1 MYVKHPCYTLNNNNL
16 NYHLV
21 NRCEWRMKYFN
32 EEELLLKAKQA
43 RGKTFKEID
52 KYNRL
57 SKKGATGALGNIIEE
72 SFFGYEVNSK
82 AEADFSNL
90 GIELKVTPFKQNKNK
105 TLSAKER
112 LVLNII
118 NYMEEVQKDFWS
130 SSFWEKNN
138 KLLLMFYEWKPNIDR
153 GDYRIVETI
162 LFTFPEEDLEII
174 KKDWEYIVNKIR
186 AGEAHKLSEG
196 DTQYLGA
203 CTKGANK
210 NSLRQQPFSDIPAMQ
225 RAYSLKTSY
234 MTALVRQIILKEK
247 LVKFA
252 NFDELK
258 EKTIEQLLHEKFSP
272 YIGMSMQEMADKL
285 NIKINP
291 KNRAA
296 VPNLISALLGVKGT
310 KLDKISEFAKANIQ
324 FKTVRL
330 QQNGRPKESMSF
342 VNIDFYEILEENWEN
357 SFIRN
362 YFLETQI
369 LFVVFQY
376 DENNV
381 LRFKGIKLWHMPVE
395 TIENEV
401 FEYWKEIRRV
411 LKEGV
416 ILKQTKKGVENNF
429 PKSNFNGVL
438 HVRPKGKDASD
449 KVKLPDGQWITKQC
463 YWLNA
468 DYIYEIVKDIGE

>member
-1 MYVKHPCYTLNNNNL
+1 ME
-16 NYHLV
+16 V
-21 NRCEWRMKYFN
+21 NVMQFLN
-32 EEELLLKAKQA
+32 EEQLLYKAQQA
-43 RGKTFKEID
+43 KGKTFKEID

-118 NYMEEVQKDFWS
+118 NYMEEVHNDFWS
-130 SSFWEKNN
+130 SSFWKKNE
-138 KLLLMFYEWKPNIDR
+138 KLLLMFYEWKPEIER
-153 GDYRIVETI
+153 GDYRIIETV
-162 LFTFPEEDLEII
+162 LFTFPKADLEII
-174 KKDWEYIVNKIR
+174 KKDWEFIVNKIK

-210 NSLRQQPFSDIPAMQ
+210 KSVRPQPYSDELAMQ
-225 RAYSLKTSY
+225 RAYSLKSSY
-234 MTALVRQIILKEK
+234 MTALVRQFISREH
-247 LVKFA
+247 LVEFA
-252 NFDELK
+252 NLDELK
-258 EKTIEQLLHEKFSP
+258 HKTIEQLLHERFAP
-272 YIGMSMQEMADKL
+272 YIGLTLEEMAAQL
-285 NIKINP
+285 NLEINP

-296 VPNLISALLGVKGT
+296 VPNVISALLGVKGT
-310 KLDKISEFAKANIQ
+310 KLDNISEFAKANIQ

-330 QQNGRPKESMSF
+330 KENGRPKESMSF
-342 VNIDFYEILEENWEN
+342 VNIDFDEILEEDWEE

-376 DENNV
+376 NHKGE
-381 LRFKGIKLWHMPVE
+381 LRFKGIKLWHMPIE

-401 FEYWKEIRRV
+401 FNYWNEIRRV
-411 LKEGV
+411 LTEGV
-416 ILKQTKKGVENNF
+416 QLTKTKRGIQNNF

-438 HVRPKGKDASD
+438 HVRPKGADGSD
-449 KVKLPDGQWITKQC
+449 QIKLPDGQWITKQC

-468 DYIYEIVKDIGE
+468 AYIAEILNNMDNL

>member
-1 MYVKHPCYTLNNNNL
+1 M
-16 NYHLV
+16 
-21 NRCEWRMKYFN
+21 YFN
-32 EEELLLKAKQA
+32 SENELIIKAKEA

-52 KYNRL
+52 KFNRL

-90 GIELKVTPFKQNKNK
+90 GVELKVTPFKQNKNK

-118 NYMEEVQKDFWS
+118 NYMDEVHNDFWS
-130 SSFWEKNN
+130 SSFWKKNE
-138 KLLLMFYEWKPNIDR
+138 KLLLMFYEWKPEIDR
-153 GDYRIVETI
+153 GDYKIIETI

-174 KKDWEYIVNKIR
+174 KKDWEFIVNKIR
-186 AGEAHKLSEG
+186 AGEAHNLSEG

-210 NSLRQQPFSDIPAMQ
+210 NSLRAQPYSDELAMQ
-225 RAYSLKTSY
+225 RAYSLKQSY
-234 MTALVRQIILKEK
+234 MTTLVRQVISNEK
-247 LVKFA
+247 LVQFA
-252 NFDELK
+252 SADELK
-258 EKTIEQLLHEKFSP
+258 EKTLEQLLKERFEP
-272 YIGMSMQEMADKL
+272 YTGMTMMEMANKL

-291 KNRAA
+291 KNRAVVA
-296 VPNLISALLGVKGT
+296 NLISALLGVKGT
-310 KLDKISEFAKANIQ
+310 KLDNIAEFAKANIQ

-330 QQNGRPKESMSF
+330 KQNGKPKESMSF
-342 VNIDFYEILEENWEN
+342 VNIDFNEILEETWED

-369 LFVVFQY
+369 LFVVFQF
-376 DENNV
+376 DEEDI
-381 LRFKGIKLWHMPVE
+381 LRFKGIKLWHMPLQ

-401 FEYWKEIRRV
+401 FNYWSEIRKV
-411 LKEGV
+411 LKDGV
-416 ILKQTKKGVENNF
+416 VLTKTSKGVENNF

-438 HVRPKGKDASD
+438 HVRPKGADAND
-449 KVKLPDGQWITKQC
+449 KVQLPDGQWITKQC

-468 DYIYEIVKDIGE
+468 SYIAEIVSSLEV

>member
-1 MYVKHPCYTLNNNNL
+1 MLLVLNSCIVKNFGD
-16 NYHLV
+16 
-21 NRCEWRMKYFN
+21 ESMYFN
-32 EEELLLKAKQA
+32 SENELIIKAKEA

-52 KYNRL
+52 KFNRL

-90 GIELKVTPFKQNKNK
+90 GVELKVTPFKQNKNK

-118 NYMEEVQKDFWS
+118 NYMDEVHNDFWS
-130 SSFWEKNN
+130 SSFWKKNE
-138 KLLLMFYEWKPNIDR
+138 KLLLMFYEWKPEIDR
-153 GDYRIVETI
+153 GDYKIIETI

-174 KKDWEYIVNKIR
+174 KKDWEFIVNKIR
-186 AGEAHKLSEG
+186 AGEAHNLSEG

-210 NSLRQQPFSDIPAMQ
+210 NSLRAQPYSDELAMQ
-225 RAYSLKTSY
+225 RAYSLKQSY
-234 MTALVRQIILKEK
+234 MTTLVRQVISNEK
-247 LVKFA
+247 LVQFA
-252 NFDELK
+252 SADELK
-258 EKTIEQLLHEKFSP
+258 EKTLEQLLKERFEP
-272 YIGMSMQEMADKL
+272 YTGMTMMEMANKL

-291 KNRAA
+291 KNRAVVA
-296 VPNLISALLGVKGT
+296 NLISALLGVKGT
-310 KLDKISEFAKANIQ
+310 KLDNIAEFAKANIQ

-330 QQNGRPKESMSF
+330 KQNGKPKESMSF
-342 VNIDFYEILEENWEN
+342 VNIDFNEILEETWED

-369 LFVVFQY
+369 LFVVFQF
-376 DENNV
+376 DEEDI
-381 LRFKGIKLWHMPVE
+381 LRFKGIKLWHMPLQ

-401 FEYWKEIRRV
+401 FNYWSEIRKV
-411 LKEGV
+411 LKDGV
-416 ILKQTKKGVENNF
+416 VLTKTSKGVENNF

-438 HVRPKGKDASD
+438 HVRPKGADAND
-449 KVKLPDGQWITKQC
+449 KVQLPDGQWITKQC

-468 DYIYEIVKDIGE
+468 SYIAEIVSSLEV

>member
-1 MYVKHPCYTLNNNNL
+1 M
-16 NYHLV
+16 
-21 NRCEWRMKYFN
+21 YFN
-32 EEELLLKAKQA
+32 SENELIIKAKEA

-52 KYNRL
+52 KFNRL

-90 GIELKVTPFKQNKNK
+90 GVELKVTPFKQNKNK

-118 NYMEEVQKDFWS
+118 NYMDEVHNDFWS
-130 SSFWEKNN
+130 SSFWKKNE
-138 KLLLMFYEWKPNIDR
+138 KLLLMFYEWKPEIDR
-153 GDYRIVETI
+153 GDYKIIETI

-174 KKDWEYIVNKIR
+174 KKDWEFIVNKIR
-186 AGEAHKLSEG
+186 AGEAHNLSEG

-210 NSLRQQPFSDIPAMQ
+210 NSLRAQPYSDELAMQ
-225 RAYSLKTSY
+225 RAYSLKQSY
-234 MTALVRQIILKEK
+234 MTTLVRQVISNEK
-247 LVKFA
+247 LVQFA
-252 NFDELK
+252 SADELK
-258 EKTIEQLLHEKFSP
+258 EKTLEQLLKERFEP
-272 YIGMSMQEMADKL
+272 YTGMTMMEMANKL

-296 VPNLISALLGVKGT
+296 VANLISALLGVKGT
-310 KLDKISEFAKANIQ
+310 KLDNIAEFAKANIQ

-330 QQNGRPKESMSF
+330 KQNGKPKESMSF
-342 VNIDFYEILEENWEN
+342 VNIDFNEILEETWED

-369 LFVVFQY
+369 LFVVFQF
-376 DENNV
+376 DEEDI
-381 LRFKGIKLWHMPVE
+381 LRFKGIKLWHMPLQ

-401 FEYWKEIRRV
+401 FNYWSEIRKV
-411 LKEGV
+411 LIDGV
-416 ILKQTKKGVENNF
+416 VLTKTSKGVENNF

-438 HVRPKGKDASD
+438 HVRPKGADAND
-449 KVKLPDGQWITKQC
+449 KVQLPDGQWITKQC

-468 DYIYEIVKDIGE
+468 SYIAEIVSSLEV

>member
-1 MYVKHPCYTLNNNNL
+1 MLLVLNSCIVK
-16 NYHLV
+16 NYGD
-21 NRCEWRMKYFN
+21 ESMYFN
-32 EEELLLKAKQA
+32 SENELIIKAKEA

-52 KYNRL
+52 KFNRL

-90 GIELKVTPFKQNKNK
+90 GVELKVTPFKQNKNK

-118 NYMEEVQKDFWS
+118 NYMDEVHNDFWS
-130 SSFWEKNN
+130 SSFWKKNE
-138 KLLLMFYEWKPNIDR
+138 KLLLMFYEWKPEIDR
-153 GDYRIVETI
+153 GDYKIIETI

-174 KKDWEYIVNKIR
+174 KKDWEFIVNKIR
-186 AGEAHKLSEG
+186 AGEAHNLSEG

-210 NSLRQQPFSDIPAMQ
+210 NSLRAQPYSDELAMQ
-225 RAYSLKTSY
+225 RAYSLKQSY
-234 MTALVRQIILKEK
+234 MTTLVRQVISNEK
-247 LVKFA
+247 LVQFA
-252 NFDELK
+252 SADELK
-258 EKTIEQLLHEKFSP
+258 EKTLEQLLKERFEP
-272 YIGMSMQEMADKL
+272 YTGMTMMEMANKL

-296 VPNLISALLGVKGT
+296 VANLISALLGVKGT
-310 KLDKISEFAKANIQ
+310 KLDNIAEFAKANIQ

-330 QQNGRPKESMSF
+330 KQNGKPKESMSF
-342 VNIDFYEILEENWEN
+342 VNIDFNEILEETWED

-369 LFVVFQY
+369 LFVVFQF
-376 DENNV
+376 DEEDI
-381 LRFKGIKLWHMPVE
+381 LRFKGIKLWHMPLQ

-401 FEYWKEIRRV
+401 FNYWSEIRKV
-411 LKEGV
+411 LIDGV
-416 ILKQTKKGVENNF
+416 VLTKTSKGVENNF

-438 HVRPKGKDASD
+438 HVRPKGADAND
-449 KVKLPDGQWITKQC
+449 KVQLPDGQWITKQC

-468 DYIYEIVKDIGE
+468 SYIAEIVSDLEV

>member
-1 MYVKHPCYTLNNNNL
+1 MLLVLNSCIVKNFGD
-16 NYHLV
+16 
-21 NRCEWRMKYFN
+21 ESMYFN
-32 EEELLLKAKQA
+32 SENELIIKAKEA

-52 KYNRL
+52 KFNRL

-82 AEADFSNL
+82 AEADFLNL
-90 GIELKVTPFKQNKNK
+90 GVELKVTPFKQNKNK

-118 NYMEEVQKDFWS
+118 NYMDEVHNDFWS
-130 SSFWEKNN
+130 SSFWKKNE
-138 KLLLMFYEWKPNIDR
+138 KLLLMFYEWKPEIDR
-153 GDYRIVETI
+153 GDYKIIETI

-174 KKDWEYIVNKIR
+174 KKDWEFIVNKIR
-186 AGEAHKLSEG
+186 AGEAHNLSEG

-210 NSLRQQPFSDIPAMQ
+210 NSLRAQPYSDELAMQ
-225 RAYSLKTSY
+225 RAYSLKQSY
-234 MTALVRQIILKEK
+234 MTTLVRQVISNEK
-247 LVKFA
+247 LVQFA
-252 NFDELK
+252 SADELK
-258 EKTIEQLLHEKFSP
+258 EKTLEQLLKERFEP
-272 YIGMSMQEMADKL
+272 YTGMTMMEMANKL

-296 VPNLISALLGVKGT
+296 VANLISALLGVKGT
-310 KLDKISEFAKANIQ
+310 KLDNIAEFAKANIQ

-330 QQNGRPKESMSF
+330 KQNGKPKESMSF
-342 VNIDFYEILEENWEN
+342 VNIDFNEILEETWED

-369 LFVVFQY
+369 LFVVFQF
-376 DENNV
+376 DEEDI
-381 LRFKGIKLWHMPVE
+381 LRFKGIKLWHMPLQ

-401 FEYWKEIRRV
+401 FNYWSEIRKV
-411 LKEGV
+411 LKDGV
-416 ILKQTKKGVENNF
+416 VLTKTSKGVENNF

-438 HVRPKGKDASD
+438 HVRPKGADAND
-449 KVKLPDGQWITKQC
+449 KVQLPDGQWITKQC

-468 DYIYEIVKDIGE
+468 SYIAEIVSSLEV

>member
-1 MYVKHPCYTLNNNNL
+1 MLLVLNSCIVKNFGD
-16 NYHLV
+16 
-21 NRCEWRMKYFN
+21 ESMYFN
-32 EEELLLKAKQA
+32 SENELIIKAKEA

-52 KYNRL
+52 KFNRL

-90 GIELKVTPFKQNKNK
+90 GVELKVTPFKQNKNK

-118 NYMEEVQKDFWS
+118 NYMDEVHNDFWS
-130 SSFWEKNN
+130 SSFWKKNE
-138 KLLLMFYEWKPNIDR
+138 KLLLMFYEWKPEIDR
-153 GDYRIVETI
+153 GDYKIIETI

-174 KKDWEYIVNKIR
+174 KKDWEFIVNKIR
-186 AGEAHKLSEG
+186 AGEAHNLSEG

-210 NSLRQQPFSDIPAMQ
+210 NSLRAQPYSDELAMQ
-225 RAYSLKTSY
+225 RAYSLKQSY
-234 MTALVRQIILKEK
+234 MTTLVRQVISNEK
-247 LVKFA
+247 LVQFA
-252 NFDELK
+252 SADELK
-258 EKTIEQLLHEKFSP
+258 EKTLEQLLKERFEP
-272 YIGMSMQEMADKL
+272 YTGMTMMEMANKL

-296 VPNLISALLGVKGT
+296 VANLISALLGVKGT
-310 KLDKISEFAKANIQ
+310 KLDNIAEFAKANIQ

-330 QQNGRPKESMSF
+330 KQNGKPKESMSF
-342 VNIDFYEILEENWEN
+342 VNIDFNEILEETWED

-369 LFVVFQY
+369 LFVVFQF
-376 DENNV
+376 DEEDI
-381 LRFKGIKLWHMPVE
+381 LRFKGIKLWHMPLQ

-401 FEYWKEIRRV
+401 FNYWSEIRKV
-411 LKEGV
+411 LIDGV
-416 ILKQTKKGVENNF
+416 VLTKTSKGVENNF

-438 HVRPKGKDASD
+438 HVRPKGADAND
-449 KVKLPDGQWITKQC
+449 KVQLPDGQWITKQC

-468 DYIYEIVKDIGE
+468 SYIAEIVSSLEV